1 MSRNANEFRQAR
13 EAKRISEP
21 VEDDE
26 ADDDSLADG
35 VDWRFTQPEDSEGG
49 TPE

>member
-1 MSRNANEFRQAR
+1 MSKNAREFRQDR

-35 VDWRFTQPEDSEGG
+35 VDWRFTQPEHRS
-49 TPE
+49 